1 MKLWYLPL
9 PVQLGLDI
17 RALHEGGKSAKKGYT
32 ANVNRQTAD
41 NLSFSYAVITGEN
54 V

>member
-1 MKLWYLPL
+1 MKDC
-9 PVQLGLDI
+9 V
-17 RALHEGGKSAKKGYT
+17 AKFNSRLVLMYT